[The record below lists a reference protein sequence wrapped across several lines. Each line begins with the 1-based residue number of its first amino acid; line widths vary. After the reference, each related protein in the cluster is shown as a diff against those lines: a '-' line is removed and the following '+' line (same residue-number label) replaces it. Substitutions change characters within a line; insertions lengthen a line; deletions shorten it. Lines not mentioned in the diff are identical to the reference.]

1 MERKKDHIEIALKE
15 NVRSDYNYWDD
26 ITLVHQ
32 ALPELS
38 LDEIDTSVNLF
49 GKRLQAPIVISA
61 ITGGFDAAEVINR
74 NLAEAAGDLQIGM
87 GVGSQRAAM
96 EDGKWEKTYSVV
108 KDFDV
113 PLLIANLGAPQFTR
127 QKGGEIYGL
136 EEAVRAIDM
145 VDADMLAIHLNYL
158 QEVVQPE
165 GDVSAKGCL
174 MAIRKLA
181 LQLPILVKETGA
193 GISYEMAVELR
204 KCGVKGIDV
213 GGLGGTSFSAVEY
226 YRAKGINDA
235 ARERLGSTFWNWGI
249 PTPVS
254 VILGSV
260 GLPLIATGGVRSGL
274 DIARAIALGASSAG
288 TAGQILK
295 AAKES
300 AQAVRKELELM
311 IEELRAAMFLTSS
324 RDIAELS
331 KRDYVIL
338 GRTESWLTG
347 LGWSE

>member
-1 MERKKDHIEIALKE
+1 
-15 NVRSDYNYWDD
+15 
-26 ITLVHQ
+26 
-32 ALPELS
+32 
-38 LDEIDTSVNLF
+38 
-49 GKRLQAPIVISA
+49 
-61 ITGGFDAAEVINR
+61 
-74 NLAEAAGDLQIGM
+74 
-87 GVGSQRAAM
+87 
-96 EDGKWEKTYSVV
+96 
-108 KDFDV
+108 
-113 PLLIANLGAPQFTR
+113 
-127 QKGGEIYGL
+127 
-136 EEAVRAIDM
+136 M